1 MVKNQKQCGSC
12 WAFSSTTSLAYRL
25 NKLGIDANLSPQ
37 YGLSCTVRDCEAG
50 NNYIDS
56 QLTLIKNGT
65 IPESCFPYASG
76 DGTYIPQCPTE
87 CIKKTDEFKKYFT
100 KNAYGLN
107 PITTTEELYNVIAI
121 IIDELTTNGPMYSG
135 IRVYNDFRKLHEEP
149 ELCAKTIYHHNGNF
163 ENEGGHA
170 VTLVGYGFEDD
181 KFYWLM
187 QNSWGEND
195 CDGGLFKIEFGQVS
209 AEKVS
214 FSEPYIEDKT
224 IITEKI
230 SLSGDNDASCHID
243 LKTSMDLSTWRS
255 PLQIIFKHEYYD
267 SFYNAF
273 CGIHSFQNQKEIVCY
288 YDNTNFFRGHK
299 GKYYFYSI
307 ESLGHEN
314 EFEALNDLKQNYFLF
329 FGADEI
335 KSLSKGK
342 RYYIS
347 EEGSRF
353 SFLYQPTGII
363 DEPVLRP
370 SIKKQKNL
378 NCKLEQ
384 FNKFILGY
392 CDIYSDD
399 LNYFFD
405 EDLSNSDKVISI
417 CYCYAGCYSD
427 LIVQKLNKKI
437 HPVFRI
443 TDFGINETE
452 TETYKKLIYIYLQI

>member
-1 MVKNQKQCGSC
+1 MKNIHVYQILFLIIQVLSYVPEPEKKFLLFKYAKKLEFDEVATFFEYDDSDEFKAGISYDPQEIKKILAKYNFNESYNFFEATGIQKVVKNQKQCGSC

-255 PLQIIFKHEYYD
+255 SLQIIFKHEYYD

-273 CGIHSFQNQKEIVCY
+273 CGVHSFQNQK
-288 YDNTNFFRGHK
+288 
-299 GKYYFYSI
+299 
-307 ESLGHEN
+307 
-314 EFEALNDLKQNYFLF
+314 
-329 FGADEI
+329 
-335 KSLSKGK
+335 
-342 RYYIS
+342 
-347 EEGSRF
+347 
-353 SFLYQPTGII
+353 
-363 DEPVLRP
+363 
-370 SIKKQKNL
+370 
-378 NCKLEQ
+378 
-384 FNKFILGY
+384 
-392 CDIYSDD
+392 
-399 LNYFFD
+399 
-405 EDLSNSDKVISI
+405 
-417 CYCYAGCYSD
+417 
-427 LIVQKLNKKI
+427 
-437 HPVFRI
+437 
-443 TDFGINETE
+443 
-452 TETYKKLIYIYLQI
+452 